1 MTVTRL
7 PRFPHRRPGIVQKQV
22 NNICPGEWLWQ
33 ANRTRYKVKEKKSEK
48 FLSVRM
54 TETWHVAKMDDHLVE
69 LCAILQRVGGL
80 KGMSTDD
87 EDSDSD

>member
-1 MTVTRL
+1 MAAK
-7 PRFPHRRPGIVQKQV
+7 PIERFAFSVFGFQ
-22 NNICPGEWLWQ
+22 
-33 ANRTRYKVKEKKSEK
+33 